1 MKARNYM
8 EENEVYTP
16 VHSYDEVMRAIGK
29 LPEEEKNII
38 LNQLKLAELASLLDS
53 AEKVK
58 EYLEMIQNYINI
70 WTTMCNAIC
79 SLYKLVNTPDSATDN
94 LMTDYD
100 KLDGAQKKETALRLL
115 NNSIFQ
121 TDCCDI
127 LIKDVEKA
135 IENDSTLK
143 ALDNLFGITKYFK
156 RCVRLGIGTNHRY
169 EVEQ

>member
-1 MKARNYM
+1 M
-8 EENEVYTP
+8 EENKEYTP
-16 VHSYDEVMRAIGK
+16 VHSYDEVMRAVEK

-38 LNQLKLAELASLLDS
+38 LDQLKLTELASVLDS

-58 EYLEMIQNYINI
+58 EYLEIIQNYINI
-70 WTTMCNAIC
+70 LSAMSNAIC
-79 SLYKLVNTPDSATDN
+79 NLYKIVNTPDSASDN
-94 LMTDYD
+94 VMTDYD
-100 KLDGAQKKETALRLL
+100 KLDDTQKKEITLRLL

-127 LIKDVEKA
+127 LIKDMEKA

-143 ALDNLFGITKYFK
+143 ALDNLLGITKYFK
-156 RCVRLGIGTNHRY
+156 QCIRLGIGTDHRY